1 MKFRCA
7 ELDQAVIDDILSL
20 GPLQTPR
27 FLERQVTRFVDS
39 SSAILESLCRQAEL
53 KDFDGFFSDLHK
65 FAGFAATLGSKQ
77 VQTHCQSMSLSSSLI
92 LKEDLE
98 KLALL
103 VANARN
109 EMLLILQE
117 SRRFY
122 GEP

>member
-1 MKFRCA
+1 MEFRCV

-20 GPLQTPR
+20 GPLLTPR

-39 SSAILESLCRQAEL
+39 SAAILESLCRQAEV
-53 KDFDGFFSDLHK
+53 KDFDGFFSELHK

-77 VQTHCQSMSLSSSLI
+77 VQIHCQAMSSSSNLI

-103 VANARN
+103 VSKARS
-109 EMLLILQE
+109 EMLLLLQE
-117 SRRFY
+117 SRKFY
-122 GEP
+122 AEP